1 MKFNKKGKMKHLLLI
16 AAVLIGC
23 TAAGE
28 TEQTPIQDMEYSYE
42 LVTGGI
48 EVPWGMAWLPNG
60 DMLVTERG
68 GKLFIVRNGELM
80 EVASS
85 SLPNDIFANGQ
96 GGFLDVDV
104 HPNYV
109 ENGWIYFTYSS
120 SNGDDDGANTALI
133 RAKLVNDELS
143 GIETLYKATPNTTRG
158 VHYGSRIEFDRD
170 GYLFLSVGDRGN
182 RDENPQDITKDAGK
196 IYRFMDDGS
205 IPADNPFVNE
215 AGAKKAIYSYGHRN
229 PQGMAMN
236 PATGKIWAHE
246 HGPRGGD
253 ELNLIQPGKNYG
265 WPVISYG
272 INYSGTPFAEDTARA
287 GMEQPLKYW
296 VPSIAPS
303 GMTFVTGDTYPHWKG
318 HLLVGSLKFNYIEL
332 VMLDGDTVTGTEKLV
347 EGIGRVRSLKQ
358 APDGTIY
365 VGVTGQGIFKLV
377 ATPVEEE

>member
-1 MKFNKKGKMKHLLLI
+1 MKLNKKRIMKHLALI
-16 AAVLIGC
+16 AAIIIGC
-23 TAAGE
+23 TSAGE
-28 TEQTPIQDMEYSYE
+28 TEQAPPPDMEYSYE

-60 DMLVTERG
+60 DMLVTDRG
-68 GKLFIVRNGELM
+68 GKLYIYRNDELM
-80 EVASS
+80 EVPSK
-85 SLPNDIFANGQ
+85 SLPGDIYSERQ

-104 HPNYV
+104 HPNYK

-120 SNGDDDGANTALI
+120 SDGEGDGANTALI
-133 RAKLVNDELS
+133 RAKMVNDELS
-143 GIETLYKATPNTTRG
+143 DIETLYKATPNTTRG
-158 VHYGSRIEFDRD
+158 VHYGSRIEFDKE
-170 GYLFLSVGDRGN
+170 GYLFLSIGDRGN
-182 RDENPQDITKDAGK
+182 RNELPQDITKDAGK

-205 IPADNPFVNE
+205 IPSDNPFVNE
-215 AGAKKAIYSYGHRN
+215 AGAKTAIYSYGHRN

-236 PATGKIWAHE
+236 PTTGKIWAHE

-272 INYSGTPFAEDTARA
+272 INYNGTPFAEDTARA
-287 GMEQPLKYW
+287 GMEQPLTYW

-303 GMTFVTGDTYPHWKG
+303 GMTFVTGDKYPHWKG
-318 HLLVGSLKFNYIEL
+318 HLLIGSLKFNYIEL

-365 VGVTGQGIFKLV
+365 AGVTGQGIFKIV
-377 ATPVEEE
+377 ATPVSGE

>member
-1 MKFNKKGKMKHLLLI
+1 MKYVLLI
-16 AAVLIGC
+16 AAILIGC
-23 TAAGE
+23 TSTGE
-28 TEQTPIQDMEYSYE
+28 TEQAPLPDLEYSYE

-68 GKLFIVRNGELM
+68 GKLFIFRNGELM
-80 EVASS
+80 EVPSS
-85 SLPNDIFANGQ
+85 SLPDDIYANGQ

-104 HPNYV
+104 HPNYD

-120 SNGDDDGANTALI
+120 SNGGGEGANTSLI

-143 GIETLYKATPNTTRG
+143 NIETLYKATPNTTRG
-158 VHYGSRIEFDRD
+158 VHYGGRIEFDRD
-170 GYLFLSVGDRGN
+170 GYVFFSVGDRGN

-196 IYRFMDDGS
+196 IYRVMDDGS
-205 IPADNPFVNE
+205 IPSDNPFVNE
-215 AGAKKAIYSYGHRN
+215 AGAKTAIYSYGHRN
-229 PQGMAMN
+229 PQGMEMN
-236 PATGKIWAHE
+236 PATGQIWAHE

-253 ELNLIQPGKNYG
+253 ELNIIEPGKNYG
-265 WPVISYG
+265 WPIISYG
-272 INYSGTPFAEDTARA
+272 INYNGTPFAEDTARA
-287 GMEQPLKYW
+287 GMEQPITKW

-303 GMTFVTGDTYPHWKG
+303 GMTFVTSDKYPHWKG

-332 VMLDGDTVTGTEKLV
+332 VKLDGNTVTGTEKLV

-365 VGVTGQGIFKLV
+365 AGITGQGIFKIV
-377 ATPVEEE
+377 ATPIASE

>member
-1 MKFNKKGKMKHLLLI
+1 MKHLALI
-16 AAVLIGC
+16 SAIIIGC
-23 TAAGE
+23 ISAGE
-28 TEQTPIQDMEYSYE
+28 TEQAPPPDMEYSYE

-60 DMLVTERG
+60 DMLVTDRG
-68 GKLFIVRNGELM
+68 GKLYIYRNDELM
-80 EVASS
+80 EVPSE
-85 SLPNDIFANGQ
+85 SLPTDIYANGQ

-104 HPNYV
+104 HPNYN

-120 SNGDDDGANTALI
+120 SDGEEDGANTALI
-133 RAKLVNDELS
+133 RAKIIDDKLS
-143 GIETLYKATPNTTRG
+143 SIETLYKATPNTTRG
-158 VHYGSRIEFDRD
+158 QHYGSRIEFDKD
-170 GYLFLSVGDRGN
+170 GYLFLSIGDRGN
-182 RDENPQDITKDAGK
+182 RNELPQDITKDAGK

-205 IPADNPFVNE
+205 IPSDNPFVNE
-215 AGAKKAIYSYGHRN
+215 AGAKTAIYSYGHRN

-265 WPVISYG
+265 WPIISYG

-303 GMTFVTGDTYPHWKG
+303 GMTFVTGDKYPHWTG
-318 HLLVGSLKFNYIEL
+318 HLLIGSLKFNYIEL
-332 VMLDGDTVTGTEKLV
+332 VMLDGDIVTGTEKMV

-365 VGVTGQGIFKLV
+365 AGVTGQGIFKIV
-377 ATPVEEE
+377 ATPVSEE

>member
-1 MKFNKKGKMKHLLLI
+1 MKYVLLI
-16 AAVLIGC
+16 AAILIGC
-23 TAAGE
+23 TSTGE
-28 TEQTPIQDMEYSYE
+28 TEQAPLPDLEYSYE

-68 GKLFIVRNGELM
+68 GKLFIFRNGELM
-80 EVASS
+80 EVPSS
-85 SLPNDIFANGQ
+85 SLPDDIYANGQ

-104 HPNYV
+104 HPNYD

-120 SNGDDDGANTALI
+120 SNGGGEGANTSLI

-143 GIETLYKATPNTTRG
+143 NIETLYKATPNTTRG
-158 VHYGSRIEFDRD
+158 VHYGGRIEFDRD
-170 GYLFLSVGDRGN
+170 GYVFFSVGDRGN

-196 IYRFMDDGS
+196 IYRVMDDGS
-205 IPADNPFVNE
+205 IPSDNPFVNE
-215 AGAKKAIYSYGHRN
+215 AGAKTAIYSYGHRN
-229 PQGMAMN
+229 PQGMEMN
-236 PATGKIWAHE
+236 PATGQIWAHE

-253 ELNLIQPGKNYG
+253 ELNIIEPGKNYG
-265 WPVISYG
+265 WPIISYG
-272 INYSGTPFAEDTARA
+272 INYNGTPFAEDTARA
-287 GMEQPLKYW
+287 GMEQPITKW

-303 GMTFVTGDTYPHWKG
+303 GMTFVTSDKYPHWKG

-332 VMLDGDTVTGTEKLV
+332 VKLDGNTVTGTEKLV

-365 VGVTGQGIFKLV
+365 AGITGQGIFKIV
-377 ATPVEEE
+377 ATPVASE